1 MKSIHILGIS
11 GSLRADSTN
20 TIILKTLGSLLPS
33 GITFEIFEGLDKI
46 EHFSPGLASPG
57 LDSPGLFDTEAVIRF
72 KTAINKADAVVI
84 CTPEYAFGVP
94 GTLKN
99 ALDWTVGTG
108 DLNDKPVSAISAS
121 PLNSG
126 GNNALASLL
135 LTLTALGTKKNEA
148 SALSIPNVKGKIADG
163 RVTDAHTLNELSV
176 QCANLLGLIEG

>member
-1 MKSIHILGIS
+1 MLVMKRIHILGIS

-20 TIILKTLGSLLPS
+20 TIILKTLGSLLS
-33 GITFEIFEGLDKI
+33 SDITFEIFEGLDEI
-46 EHFSPGLASPG
+46 AHFSPGLS
-57 LDSPGLFDTEAVIRF
+57 DTPAVARF
-72 KTAINKADAVVI
+72 KTAIAQADAVVI

-108 DLNDKPVSAISAS
+108 ELNDKPVSAISAS

-148 SALSIPNVKGKIADG
+148 SALSIPNVKGKITDG
-163 RVTDAHTLNELSV
+163 LVADAHTLNELRV
-176 QCANLLGLIEG
+176 QCTNLLSLIGS

>member
-1 MKSIHILGIS
+1 MKRIHILGIS

-33 GITFEIFEGLDKI
+33 DITFEIFEGLDEI
-46 EHFSPGLASPG
+46 PHFGPGL
-57 LDSPGLFDTEAVIRF
+57 LDTETVARL
-72 KTAINKADAVVI
+72 KTAIAQADAIVI

-163 RVTDAHTLNELSV
+163 RVADAHTLNELRL
-176 QCANLLGLIEG
+176 QCANLLGLIDG

>member
-1 MKSIHILGIS
+1 MLFMKHIHILGIS

-20 TIILKTLGSLLPS
+20 TIILKTLGSLLPPD
-33 GITFEIFEGLDKI
+33 ITFEIFEGLDEI
-46 EHFSPGLASPG
+46 AHFAPGLS
-57 LDSPGLFDTEAVIRF
+57 DTEPVIRF
-72 KTAINKADAVVI
+72 KTAIGQADAVVI

-135 LTLTALGTKKNEA
+135 LTLTALGTKKNDG
-148 SALSIPNVKGKIADG
+148 SALSIPNIKGKIAED
-163 RVTDAHTLNELSV
+163 RVTDAHTLNELRI
-176 QCANLLGLIEG
+176 QCNNLLSLIGD

>member
-1 MKSIHILGIS
+1 MQVMKRIHILGIS
-11 GSLRADSTN
+11 GSMRADSTN

-33 GITFEIFEGLDKI
+33 DITFEIFEGLDKI
-46 EHFSPGLASPG
+46 QHFSPGLSG
-57 LDSPGLFDTEAVIRF
+57 PGLFDPEAVKRF
-72 KTAINKADAVVI
+72 KTAIAQADAVVI
-84 CTPEYAFGVP
+84 CTPEYAFGIP

-148 SALSIPNVKGKIADG
+148 SALSIPNVKGKITDG
-163 RVTDAHTLNELSV
+163 RVTDAHTLNELRV
-176 QCANLLGLIEG
+176 QCANLLSLVGA

>member
-1 MKSIHILGIS
+1 MKNIHILGIS

-33 GITFEIFEGLDKI
+33 DITFEIFEGLDEI
-46 EHFSPGLASPG
+46 QHFDPGHV
-57 LDSPGLFDTEAVIRF
+57 DSDSVARF
-72 KTAINKADAVVI
+72 KSAIRKADAVVI

-108 DLNDKPVSAISAS
+108 DLNDKPVSVISAS

-126 GNNALASLL
+126 GSHALASLL
-135 LTLTALGTKKNEA
+135 LTLTALGTRKNEA
-148 SALSIPNVKGKIADG
+148 SALSIPNVKSKLSAGEVSNQELIALLQ
-163 RVTDAHTLNELSV
+163 A
-176 QCANLLGLIEG
+176 QCDNLLSLTRQ

>member
-1 MKSIHILGIS
+1 MQVMKRIHILGIS

-33 GITFEIFEGLDKI
+33 DITFEIFEGLDEI
-46 EHFSPGLASPG
+46 DHFSPGL
-57 LDSPGLFDTEAVIRF
+57 LDTEPVTRF
-72 KTAINKADAVVI
+72 KKAIQKADAIVI
-84 CTPEYAFGVP
+84 STPEYAFGVP

-108 DLNDKPVSAISAS
+108 ELNDKPVSAISAS

-135 LTLTALGTKKNEA
+135 LTLTALGTKKNEG
-148 SALSIPNVKGKIADG
+148 SALSIPNVKGKIAEG
-163 RVTDAHTLNELSV
+163 RVTDAHTLSELRT
-176 QCANLLGLIEG
+176 QCANLLNLIGN